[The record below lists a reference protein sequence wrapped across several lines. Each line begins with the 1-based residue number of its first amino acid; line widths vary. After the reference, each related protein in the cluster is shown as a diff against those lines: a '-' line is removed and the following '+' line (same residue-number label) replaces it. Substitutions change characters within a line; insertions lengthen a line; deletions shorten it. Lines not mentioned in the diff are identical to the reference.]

1 MMDLIS
7 IVMLFASVFFLYIVV
22 RNINKNRILFD
33 QAFMWIIIS
42 LVLIVIAVFDEIPVY
57 FAQLLGFGLTSN
69 FLLSLAIF
77 FLLVVVF
84 LHTITISKQKEQIK
98 QLVQEVSILKS
109 HVREKEVQD
118 ES

>member
-1 MMDLIS
+1 MDLLS
-7 IVMLFASVFFLYIVV
+7 IVMLVASVFFLYIVV
-22 RNINKNRILFD
+22 RNINKNTILFD

-42 LVLIVIAVFDEIPVY
+42 LVLIVIAIFDDIPVY
-57 FAQLLGFGLTSN
+57 FARLLGFGLTSN

-77 FLLVVVF
+77 LLLVVVF

-109 HVREKEVQD
+109 HIREKEVQD

>member
-1 MMDLIS
+1 MDLLS
-7 IVMLFASVFFLYIVV
+7 IVMLVASVFFLYIVV
-22 RNINKNRILFD
+22 RNINKNTILFD

-42 LVLIVIAVFDEIPVY
+42 LVLIVIAIFDDIPVY
-57 FAQLLGFGLTSN
+57 FAHLLGFGLTSN

-77 FLLVVVF
+77 LLLVVVF

-109 HVREKEVQD
+109 HIREKEVQD